1 MTRLM
6 TIRLT
11 AAAVL
16 TLLAANQAPAQP
28 TPPAERSLAIEADA
42 LAYPLGGYSG
52 IFRVSLANGF
62 NVAVGAGRF
71 DVPAFLLEG
80 QDSFDAA
87 GWKATS
93 ESIQVL
99 RVGYRFG
106 RANANGLVLDAIV
119 INQKWKL
126 TAERL
131 GASTT
136 FRPLGVGVSSGYYL
150 HLGRHFY
157 VYPTLSLTWND
168 VYDGSTSVQGLE
180 YKVAR
185 VQLNGSVHVGWEW
198 RF

>member
-1 MTRLM
+1 VTPHVIVQFAAAAALAL
-6 TIRLT
+6 LT
-11 AAAVL
+11 AQPAL
-16 TLLAANQAPAQP
+16 AQP
-28 TPPAERSLAIEADA
+28 PAPAERSFALEADA

-62 NVAVGAGRF
+62 NVALGTGRF
-71 DVPAFLLEG
+71 DVPEFLLEG

-106 RANANGLVLDAIV
+106 KANANGLVLDAIV

-126 TAERL
+126 TAEKL
-131 GASTT
+131 NTSTS

-157 VYPTLSLTWND
+157 VYPTVSLTWNG
-168 VYDGSTSVQGLE
+168 VYDGSTTVQGLD

-185 VQLNGSVHVGWEW
+185 LQLNGSVHVGWEW

>member
-1 MTRLM
+1 MTRYL
-6 TIRLT
+6 TIRL
-11 AAAVL
+11 AAAAAL
-16 TLLAANQAPAQP
+16 TLLTVLPAPAQP
-28 TPPAERSLAIEADA
+28 PSSAERSFAIEADA

-62 NVAVGAGRF
+62 NIALGAGRF
-71 DVPAFLLEG
+71 DVPEFLLEG

-119 INQKWKL
+119 INQQWKL
-126 TAERL
+126 TAEKL
-131 GASTT
+131 NASTS

-157 VYPTLSLTWND
+157 VYPTASLTWNR
-168 VYDGSTSVQGLE
+168 VYDGSTSVQGLDYE
-180 YKVAR
+180 VAR
-185 VQLNGSVHVGWEW
+185 VQFNGSVHVGWEW

>member
-1 MTRLM
+1 MH
-6 TIRLT
+6 IRMAE
-11 AAAVL
+11 AAMFI
-16 TLLAANQAPAQP
+16 LLAAAPSWAQP
-28 TPPAERSLAIEADA
+28 PAPTERSLAIEADA

-52 IFRVSLANGF
+52 IFRVSLGNGL
-62 NVAVGAGRF
+62 NIALGTGRF
-71 DVPAFLLEG
+71 DVPGFLLEG

-106 RANANGLVLDAIV
+106 QAGANGLVLDAIV

-126 TAERL
+126 TADRL
-131 GASTT
+131 GASTS
-136 FRPLGVGVSSGYYL
+136 FRPLGVGASSGYYL

-157 VYPTLSLTWND
+157 VYPTLSLTWNG

-185 VQLNGSVHVGWEW
+185 IQLNGSVHVGWEW
-198 RF
+198 KF